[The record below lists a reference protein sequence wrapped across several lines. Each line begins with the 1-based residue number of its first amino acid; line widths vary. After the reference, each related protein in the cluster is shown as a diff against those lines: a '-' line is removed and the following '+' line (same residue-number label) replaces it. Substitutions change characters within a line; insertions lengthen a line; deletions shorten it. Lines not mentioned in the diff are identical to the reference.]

1 MDAEPTESP
10 AAGDPTRGHVEETR
24 HHFTD
29 VLAEI
34 RAGIVE
40 MGALIVD
47 NARRAGIAI
56 TENQMD
62 LVPVVIGADD
72 EIDQKYSYLEKL
84 TFETMARQQ
93 PVAGDLRFLVSATR
107 ILYELERSGDLV
119 VNLVNAHQRING
131 FPDSPHLRNL
141 LERLVEASTDL
152 FSRSMDVFEAMD
164 AAAGEALDDEDD
176 VVDDLVAAFYQQ
188 IGRESDEIGLEAG
201 IALTRMGRFLERIA
215 DHGVNVGE
223 HTTYIVTHSSP
234 TSPTRRNSTAPNSP
248 RCLCRDNSLTGRRRA
263 HYAPRTE
270 RTIVRL

>member
-1 MDAEPTESP
+1 MEAEAKETP
-10 AAGDPTRGHVEETR
+10 AATEPPRVHHEETR

-29 VLAEI
+29 TLAEI
-34 RAGIVE
+34 RTGIVE

-47 NARRAGIAI
+47 NAKRAGLAI
-56 TENQMD
+56 TENRMD
-62 LVPVVIGADD
+62 LTPVVVAADD
-72 EIDQKYSYLEKL
+72 EINDRYAHLEKL

-119 VNLVNAHQRING
+119 VNLVNAHERIHG

-152 FSRSMDVFEAMD
+152 FSRSMHVFEVMD
-164 AAAGEALDDEDD
+164 AEAGGRLDDEDD
-176 VVDDLVAAFYQQ
+176 VVDDLVAEFYRQ
-188 IGRESDEIGLEAG
+188 IGRESDDIGLEAG

-223 HTTYIVTHSSP
+223 HTTYIVTSEFPHAANASQLDGP
-234 TSPTRRNSTAPNSP
+234 
-248 RCLCRDNSLTGRRRA
+248 
-263 HYAPRTE
+263 E
-270 RTIVRL
+270 